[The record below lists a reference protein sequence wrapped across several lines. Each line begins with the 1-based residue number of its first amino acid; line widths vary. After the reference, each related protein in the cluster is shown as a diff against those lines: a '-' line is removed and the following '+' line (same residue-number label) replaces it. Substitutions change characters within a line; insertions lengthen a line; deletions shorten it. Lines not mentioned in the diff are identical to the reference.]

1 MYVGGSG
8 SYSTLS
14 IEAPAEAT
22 FYLGSRSNPMKHLG
36 TYNGSNMR
44 MATPIARTGRLLVE
58 ALEAETLIYDLQS
71 HTAHCLN
78 AAAAHVWTMAD
89 GTRTV
94 SDIVTTL
101 P

>member
-1 MYVGGSG
+1 
-8 SYSTLS
+8 
-14 IEAPAEAT
+14 
-22 FYLGSRSNPMKHLG
+22 MKHLG
-36 TYNGSNMR
+36 TYGGSNMR
-44 MATPIARTGRLLVE
+44 MTTPIARTERLLVE
-58 ALEAETLIYDLQS
+58 ALEAKTLIYDLQS